1 MKYLKHFSKFE
12 SSTSEDS
19 EIFDEVVDIFS
30 YLSDYNL
37 YVSDVYKGNALS
49 IGNNQVVIDY
59 NDFSSNDIFK
69 SITVRLKPKIKD
81 EFLLMDEAFDELKN
95 AIGHVG
101 SYLDLELMHIYLR
114 TLSGVWFDSVDSL
127 EKYINDLPFAKKKGL
142 KYTIYLDITFKDL
155 EEIKESKKWEIEYH
169 LDDILDMFRE
179 YADEYDLK
187 YVDNFDNLQEWHS
200 GDLDNCYALRFPSK
214 SSWCA
219 SIDILFDDYFGSAGV
234 DGYLGEDFQMDM
246 REFIRR
252 LESLNLECEI
262 DWSGGSSYTI
272 DIYSK

>member
-1 MKYLKHFSKFE
+1 MRHLKHFSKFE

-49 IGNNQVVIDY
+49 IGSNQVVIDH

-81 EFLLMDEAFDELKN
+81 EFLLMDEAFDELRN

-127 EKYINDLPFAKKKGL
+127 EKYINELPFAKKKGL

-155 EEIKESKKWEIEYH
+155 EGIKESKKWEIEYH